1 MRTVRAS
8 RAIPAP
14 AERVFDLLSD
24 HANYDR
30 FRGIRRSKL
39 LRKGESDHNGLGALR
54 LVLIGPLR
62 FEEEI
67 TGYEPPT
74 ALDYLIVKINAP
86 FQHEGG
92 HIRLIAEDGATRAEW
107 TSDFRVP
114 VPIAGRALEP
124 LVQRALAWGFG
135 RVLEDVE
142 RMLGEG
148 ATG

>member
-8 RAIPAP
+8 REIPAP
-14 AERVFDLLSD
+14 AKQVFELLSD

-39 LRKGESDHNGLGALR
+39 LREGESDRNGIGALR
-54 LVLIGPLR
+54 MVMIGPLH

-74 ALDYLIVKINAP
+74 ALDYLIVKINVP

-92 HIRLIAEDGATRAEW
+92 HIRLFEKDGGTRAEW

-114 VPIAGRALEP
+114 VPVAGRALEP

-142 RMLGEG
+142 RMISRG
-148 ATG
+148 AAG